1 MTCTY
6 CRQPIKVSVPIRGD
20 YFHDNCHTRWLQES
34 NEEIVMRAVHSARDS
49 RSKGSGQA
57 EKVVSRGV

>member
-34 NEEIVMRAVHSARDS
+34 NEEIVMRAVYSARDS
-49 RSKGSGQA
+49 RSKSRGQA
-57 EKVVSRGV
+57 EKVVRG

>member
-34 NEEIVMRAVHSARDS
+34 NEEIVMRSIRAARDS

-57 EKVVSRGV
+57 AKVVRG